1 MMDKEKAPDPINSII
16 KTINPVHQAFSKQN
30 KDFNKYF
37 LSLNLDVLN
46 FVKILSNLNKKKSTT
61 SKLYES
67 LYKKNETN
75 KYVYEQDIQK
85 TFNKLKKM
93 KDNKYLPKNL
103 LEKFKF
109 KFIDLDKPKKEKKK
123 IMHDDQNLKY
133 IKNKI
138 KVNDNFYYEIT
149 LDPGRYDPKYNLI
162 FKKTP
167 NVYIE
172 KEKKKKNTKINN
184 DIDIDMN
191 REKEKE
197 EKDIK
202 YIDNAFNKY
211 KKLIIKSRNKD
222 NKFITIDDI
231 DKLRKFNNNRIVSP
245 NTTKNNKKTKIFS
258 SSMINFKPNKILTP
272 KFQNI
277 NLKILNKTQNSSFF
291 QHLPS
296 VSKKNKIHS
305 ADFKTQNFQFESS
318 SQNNLE
324 EKKELNR
331 CESCRNHVRIISF
344 DKMVGREKKKR
355 KDLRA
360 DYRSSS
366 SIYKPSYEIVSPR
379 HIRIRTKFEKFQNF
393 KKYAVGKIIRNY
405 YCFSPSDYFIFD
417 INKKNKSIDK
427 NYINNVN
434 RKYNL

>member
-1 MMDKEKAPDPINSII
+1 MDTEKASDTINSII

-46 FVKILSNLNKKKSTT
+46 FVKILSNINKKKLTP

-123 IMHDDQNLKY
+123 VLHDDQNLKY

-172 KEKKKKNTKINN
+172 KEKKKKNKIINKDE
-184 DIDIDMN
+184 DIDIN
-191 REKEKE
+191 KEKE
-197 EKDIK
+197 EKDMKNNDING
-202 YIDNAFNKY
+202 DNKY
-211 KKLIIKSRNKD
+211 KKLFIKSRNKE
-222 NKFITIDDI
+222 NKFLSINDI
-231 DKLRKFNNNRIVSP
+231 DKLKKFNNNRIISS
-245 NTTKNNKKTKIFS
+245 NTTKNNNNKKTNIFS

-305 ADFKTQNFQFESS
+305 ADFKASNFQYDSNN
-318 SQNNLE
+318 QNTLE
-324 EKKELNR
+324 EKNELNR
-331 CESCRNHVRIISF
+331 CESCRNHIRLISF

-355 KDLRA
+355 KDLRE
-360 DYRSSS
+360 DYRS

-405 YCFSPSDYFIFD
+405 YCFSPSDYFILD

-427 NYINNVN
+427 DYMNNIY
-434 RKYNL
+434 RKYNI

>member
-1 MMDKEKAPDPINSII
+1 MDTEKASDTINSII

-46 FVKILSNLNKKKSTT
+46 FVKILSNINKKKLTP

-123 IMHDDQNLKY
+123 VLHDDQNLKY

-167 NVYIE
+167 NV
-172 KEKKKKNTKINN
+172 
-184 DIDIDMN
+184 
-191 REKEKE
+191 
-197 EKDIK
+197 
-202 YIDNAFNKY
+202 
-211 KKLIIKSRNKD
+211 
-222 NKFITIDDI
+222 
-231 DKLRKFNNNRIVSP
+231 
-245 NTTKNNKKTKIFS
+245 
-258 SSMINFKPNKILTP
+258 
-272 KFQNI
+272 
-277 NLKILNKTQNSSFF
+277 
-291 QHLPS
+291 
-296 VSKKNKIHS
+296 
-305 ADFKTQNFQFESS
+305 
-318 SQNNLE
+318 
-324 EKKELNR
+324 
-331 CESCRNHVRIISF
+331 
-344 DKMVGREKKKR
+344 
-355 KDLRA
+355 
-360 DYRSSS
+360 
-366 SIYKPSYEIVSPR
+366 
-379 HIRIRTKFEKFQNF
+379 
-393 KKYAVGKIIRNY
+393 
-405 YCFSPSDYFIFD
+405 
-417 INKKNKSIDK
+417 
-427 NYINNVN
+427 
-434 RKYNL
+434 